1 MIGNTPLHT
10 FDIFQHVLRKRLYI
24 TLKLASIN
32 YVTLKESSKN
42 TTQTLLLSKYIRI
55 HESKANI
62 IKISRRNS
70 NLLNQLLLIHIQA
83 K

>member
-1 MIGNTPLHT
+1 MIGKTPLHT
-10 FDIFQHVLRKRLYI
+10 FDIFQHVFGKRLYI

-32 YVTLKESSKN
+32 HVALKESSKN
-42 TTQTLLLSKYIRI
+42 TTRTLLLSKYIRI

-62 IKISRRNS
+62 IKISVRKS
-70 NLLNQLLLIHIQA
+70 NLQNQLLIIRIQA

>member
-1 MIGNTPLHT
+1 MIGKTPLHT
-10 FDIFQHVLRKRLYI
+10 FDIFQHVFGKRLYI

-32 YVTLKESSKN
+32 HVESSKN
-42 TTQTLLLSKYIRI
+42 TTRTLLLSEYIKI

-62 IKISRRNS
+62 IKILGRKS
-70 NLLNQLLLIHIQA
+70 NLQNQLLIIRIQT